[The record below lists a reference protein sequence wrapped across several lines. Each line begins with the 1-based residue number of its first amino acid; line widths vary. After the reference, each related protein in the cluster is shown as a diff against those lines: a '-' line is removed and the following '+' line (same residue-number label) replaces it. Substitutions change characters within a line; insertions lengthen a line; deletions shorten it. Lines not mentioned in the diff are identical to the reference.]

1 MHKNTLD
8 FPASKAILTRMK
20 RAHPARIRSKKGTVV
35 ESQFASQSQ
44 QFSQFWQKAVSDQLE
59 FIESFY
65 DQLGKVQSNG
75 LAQVNTNIDEA
86 TRLAK
91 QSISQA
97 EQLVAQWRK
106 LVLET
111 ARRAHEAIAPT
122 KA

>member
-1 MHKNTLD
+1 MET
-8 FPASKAILTRMK
+8 
-20 RAHPARIRSKKGTVV
+20 
-35 ESQFASQSQ
+35 QFASQTQ

-97 EQLVAQWRK
+97 EQLVSQWRK

-111 ARRAHEAIAPT
+111 ARRAQEAIAPA

>member
-1 MHKNTLD
+1 M
-8 FPASKAILTRMK
+8 A
-20 RAHPARIRSKKGTVV
+20 
-35 ESQFASQSQ
+35 ESQFVSQSQ

-75 LAQVNTNIDEA
+75 LAQVSTNIDEA

-111 ARRAHEAIAPT
+111 ARRVQEAITPA

>member
-1 MHKNTLD
+1 M
-8 FPASKAILTRMK
+8 PGSRAILKRMK
-20 RAHPARIRSKKGTVV
+20 RTHLARFPSKKGTVMV

>member
-1 MHKNTLD
+1 M
-8 FPASKAILTRMK
+8 A
-20 RAHPARIRSKKGTVV
+20 
-35 ESQFASQSQ
+35 ESQFVSQSQ

-75 LAQVNTNIDEA
+75 LAQVSTNIDEA